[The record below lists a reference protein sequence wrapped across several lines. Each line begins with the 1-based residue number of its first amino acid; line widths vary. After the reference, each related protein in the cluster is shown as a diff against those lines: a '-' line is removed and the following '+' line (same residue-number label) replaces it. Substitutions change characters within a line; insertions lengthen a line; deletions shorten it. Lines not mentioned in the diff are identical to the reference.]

1 MSTRAFANV
10 YTIKDGQPSVLGE
23 VKIPSVF
30 TARVRPDMVRKVTNL
45 KLLSTRQAQGVKEE
59 AGYQTAARSWGTG
72 RAVARVPR
80 VAGGGSHRSGQAAF
94 ANFCRGGGMF
104 APLKVWRKFG
114 KRVNQKQAQQVQAFC
129 FSAAGTT
136 GLVMAKGHKI
146 DNIPELPLVVTDG
159 ITTIQKTMDLKMFL
173 RGLGLGEELE
183 RCEKRC
189 KTVRAGKGKMRGR
202 KFRNGKGP
210 LIVVHENSMG
220 LVRASK
226 KLKGVEIMN
235 VDRANT
241 IDMAPGYTA
250 GRLMI
255 FTKSALE
262 RLADH
267 FGDEN
272 GISKTKTKYKAP
284 RSCLT
289 AENIGK
295 VINSEAVQKVIRPKI
310 NCPNQKY
317 LQKGKQPSALECKKL
332 MEKLNPAR
340 DSMKQPLK

>member
-1 MSTRAFANV
+1 MGMSTRAFANV

-210 LIVVHENSMG
+210 LIVVHEN
-220 LVRASK
+220 
-226 KLKGVEIMN
+226 
-235 VDRANT
+235 
-241 IDMAPGYTA
+241 
-250 GRLMI
+250 
-255 FTKSALE
+255 
-262 RLADH
+262 
-267 FGDEN
+267 